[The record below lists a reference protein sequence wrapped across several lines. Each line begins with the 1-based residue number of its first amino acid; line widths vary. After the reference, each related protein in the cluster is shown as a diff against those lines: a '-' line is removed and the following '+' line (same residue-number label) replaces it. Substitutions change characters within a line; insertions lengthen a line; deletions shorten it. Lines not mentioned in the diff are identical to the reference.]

1 MCNQINWWHQKIW
14 NTYFKFLNIRFIIL
28 LVLVQYLI
36 KSSTLTR
43 HCVIFEWFI
52 NFCLSMFA
60 FNAMKRM
67 TLQLFVIFYMAF
79 SNIICQAL
87 SSINKVCFYVW
98 SPIETIKSRFVTY
111 KSITLSTIW
120 KLNRFWFFMFF
131 CSTRQQY
138 WCRNKNFFLTAS
150 I

>member
-1 MCNQINWWHQKIW
+1 
-14 NTYFKFLNIRFIIL
+14 
-28 LVLVQYLI
+28 
-36 KSSTLTR
+36 
-43 HCVIFEWFI
+43 
-52 NFCLSMFA
+52 MFA

-111 KSITLSTIW
+111 KSITLSSIL
-120 KLNRFWFFMFF
+120 KLNGF
-131 CSTRQQY
+131 C
-138 WCRNKNFFLTAS
+138 FLCS
-150 I
+150 FVQLINNIDVEIKISF